1 MLALAALVVRYR
13 RGTEAIRRQL
23 LWLVLA
29 VIVVIVATVPWG
41 LVAGTSVAVLFS
53 IPLIPLAVTVAIVR
67 YRLLDIRL
75 VLSRALAWVLLSLGV
90 VVAYVTLVAVLD
102 RLISSSLGRSAFAT
116 VLLVL
121 VAAPVLPRL
130 QRLVDRAIYGDRAN
144 PARVV
149 SQLGAQLAK
158 SPGGEGSDSG
168 LVGVVDT
175 IRQALRLP
183 YVALRRDD
191 EVLAAVGAMPEGAG
205 SDRVAM
211 EPLTYGGEVIGT
223 LSIGLR
229 DGEQRLAD
237 PDRQVLSL
245 LAAPLAAALHATLV
259 SAELQTSREQLVGA
273 REEERRRLRRE
284 LHDGLGPTLT
294 GIAFTADAAANLVD
308 DPDRTTELLDA
319 LRRDS
324 RAALADVRRVVD
336 DLRPPALD
344 ELGLVGALQ
353 QRADQLSWRA
363 DGATVRVRLDV
374 PPEVPP
380 LPAAVEVA
388 AYRIATEALTNIAR
402 HSRADSAVVR
412 LRYDDRFEVSI
423 SDDGPTSGP
432 WSPGVGLQA
441 MRQRAAELG
450 GAFSAGP
457 SPSGGQVSAWFPLT
471 PEPAG

>member
-1 MLALAALVVRYR
+1 M
-13 RGTEAIRRQL
+13 
-23 LWLVLA
+23 
-29 VIVVIVATVPWG
+29 
-41 LVAGTSVAVLFS
+41 
-53 IPLIPLAVTVAIVR
+53 
-67 YRLLDIRL
+67 
-75 VLSRALAWVLLSLGV
+75 
-90 VVAYVTLVAVLD
+90 TLVAVLD
-102 RLISSSLGRSAFAT
+102 RLVSSSLGRSAFAT

-191 EVLAAVGAMPEGAG
+191 EVLAAVGAMPEGIG

-211 EPLTYGGEVIGT
+211 EPLTYGGEVIGA

-294 GIAFTADAAANLVD
+294 GIAFTADAAANVVD

-412 LRYDDRFEVSI
+412 LRYDDRLR
-423 SDDGPTSGP
+423 
-432 WSPGVGLQA
+432 GVD
-441 MRQRAAELG
+441 QRRRARRRVHGRRAWACRRCASARPSWAA
-450 GAFSAGP
+450 P
-457 SPSGGQVSAWFPLT
+457 SPPVRRPPAARSARGFR
-471 PEPAG
+471 